1 MMYDEA
7 ETQVALR
14 SSRTSTGRRASSGA
28 TVLGAAPT
36 ARFEPP
42 GLLFFDLGGTRLLLD
57 AAAPSAMVYVE
68 VPDVHAALER
78 IAHRAT
84 VVAEP
89 HAIFTH
95 EDGAL
100 GPEGTTEW
108 QAFVSDPDGNTV
120 GW

>member
-1 MMYDEA
+1 MSMRLV
-7 ETQVALR
+7 QVALR
-14 SSRTSTGRRASSGA
+14 SSDLDRSAEFWGDL
-28 TVLGAAPT
+28 LG
-36 ARFEPP
+36 
-42 GLLFFDLGGTRLLLD
+42 

-120 GW
+120 GLVSFVPVS